1 LLVLHHSFETVAILG
16 FIIGIFWV
24 VGGLSE
30 LFAGFSREATGR
42 RAGIIVLGLVGTVVG
57 ILCLVYPGLSL
68 SILAV
73 ILGVGLI
80 VYGIV
85 EIALAF
91 QIRRLAGG

>member
-1 LLVLHHSFETVAILG
+1 MSASPPRVPGPGVDVRLPLAAYSRMTLVLRV
-16 FIIGIFWV
+16 
-24 VGGLSE
+24 
-30 LFAGFSREATGR
+30 
-42 RAGIIVLGLVGTVVG
+42 GLVA
-57 ILCLVYPGLSL
+57 SL

-91 QIRRLAGG
+91 QIRRLTNV